1 MTEDSGGPAVILRH
15 GVAPDCDGQTAAT
28 VAFTAGTI
36 GVVTE
41 KNPLARVDAERP
53 PEVSSTRHHDTMRVT
68 GYGQGHP
75 LRAP

>member
-1 MTEDSGGPAVILRH
+1 
-15 GVAPDCDGQTAAT
+15 
-28 VAFTAGTI
+28 
-36 GVVTE
+36 VVTE